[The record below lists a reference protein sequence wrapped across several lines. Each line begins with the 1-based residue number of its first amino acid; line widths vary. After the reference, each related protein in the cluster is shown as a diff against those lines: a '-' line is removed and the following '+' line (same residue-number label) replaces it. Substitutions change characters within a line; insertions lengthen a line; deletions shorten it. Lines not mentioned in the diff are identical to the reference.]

1 MVSHACYSCT
11 GEGEAGRAVVTE
23 TRLCAVLFLKTK
35 TNRIGKIYIFQIM
48 YTVFNYN
55 LCMPV
60 LASQQS
66 TLTCISAIVC
76 KCQIPASQLGIQILV
91 IWGKEYHQ
99 TLAPS
104 AA

>member
-1 MVSHACYSCT
+1 MCGLV
-11 GEGEAGRAVVTE
+11 
-23 TRLCAVLFLKTK
+23 FKNQDK
-35 TNRIGKIYIFQIM
+35 QNRKNLHFQIM

-55 LCMPV
+55 LCMPDI
-60 LASQQS
+60 SQPAKHAYMY
-66 TLTCISAIVC
+66 ISAIVC